1 MTIPIARSL
10 RLMAVAVP
18 AIAIL
23 AYGVGSALGTDKAT
37 TAAASGSSVIDGVH
51 FVSVDALQ
59 SQVIGHRAAVLLFM
73 APGCSSC
80 TAEVQALV
88 GALSGSS
95 KLQLVGIDM
104 SPDDP
109 RDLVPYLRA
118 IQVADA
124 PFIWTVDSNG
134 TLTVRYQVTA
144 LSSTVGLDSSGRV
157 RFTNQGPADDGE
169 LVKQVSQLA

>member
-1 MTIPIARSL
+1 MTTPIVRSF
-10 RLMAVAVP
+10 RLVAVAVP

-23 AYGVGSALGTDKAT
+23 AYGLGSALGTDKAT
-37 TAAASGSSVIDGVH
+37 TAPAGNSSVIDGVH

-59 SQVIGHRAAVLLFM
+59 SQVIGHQAAVLLFM

-80 TAEVQALV
+80 FGEVQVLV
-88 GALSGSS
+88 GALRGSS
-95 KLQLVGIDM
+95 KLRLVGIDM

-109 RDLVPYLRA
+109 RDLAPYLRA

-124 PFIWTVDSNG
+124 PLIWTVDSNG
-134 TLTVRYQVTA
+134 ILTVRYQVTA

-157 RFTNQGPADDGE
+157 KFTNQGPADDGQ
-169 LVKQVSQLA
+169 LVQQVSQLA